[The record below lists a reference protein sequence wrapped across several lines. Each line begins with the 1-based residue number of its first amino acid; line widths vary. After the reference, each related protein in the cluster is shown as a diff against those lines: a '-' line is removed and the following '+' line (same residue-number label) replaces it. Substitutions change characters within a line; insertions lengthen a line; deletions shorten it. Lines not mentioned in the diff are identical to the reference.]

1 MNAPPMRAI
10 ALRRC
15 GWVRHSIPTFSAA
28 SASAATPAIPL
39 RPRPGIAEPATSA
52 MPLPRNAS
60 KTWNDS
66 RAELPRSGCRRL
78 THEEGFNLPA
88 HRIRVGAEKVD
99 EDHRDDER
107 AGGAD
112 QRRVIGSR
120 KIVDEAAEKP
130 AETGAEAEDHKT
142 VAIDLAERPLSHIAR
157 HEKRDQV
164 DLGAEPQSQQNYPD

>member
-1 MNAPPMRAI
+1 MNAPPMRAT
-10 ALRRC
+10 ALRRF
-15 GWVRHSIPTFSAA
+15 GSVRLSTPTFSPVPAY
-28 SASAATPAIPL
+28 AATPATPP
-39 RPRPGIAEPATSA
+39 RPRPGTVEPATSA

-120 KIVDEAAEKP
+120 KIVDAAAEK
-130 AETGAEAEDHKT
+130 
-142 VAIDLAERPLSHIAR
+142 
-157 HEKRDQV
+157 
-164 DLGAEPQSQQNYPD
+164 